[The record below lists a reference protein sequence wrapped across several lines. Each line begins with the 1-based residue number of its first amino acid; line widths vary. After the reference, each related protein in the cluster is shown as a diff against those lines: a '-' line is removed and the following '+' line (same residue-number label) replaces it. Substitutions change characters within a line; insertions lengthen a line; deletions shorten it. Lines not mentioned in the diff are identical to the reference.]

1 MTSRTVARDL
11 GGLLLGVTV
20 NLLLLY
26 GVIVLGWSPGSIF
39 LLFPVESVGLGVVT
53 VVRLWA
59 RSAPNDDMR
68 VGRFPL
74 GVVVFGAIYGVF
86 TLVQIVFVVIAVS
99 AIGVVA
105 DATNLW
111 IPLGLVV
118 ARIIMD
124 LWLASRQT
132 VGLAATVVPPIVR
145 GLTLQIGVV
154 FGAGYVL
161 GGEPLGVVQH
171 MLGDHVVTSAMMPVV
186 VLMVAKT
193 IIEVVAV
200 LGVLVGPRLVQ
211 KLFHL

>member
-1 MTSRTVARDL
+1 VTSRTVARDL
-11 GGLLLGVTV
+11 GGLLLGVAV
-20 NLLLLY
+20 NVLLLY

-59 RSAPNDDMR
+59 RSAPDDGMR
-68 VGRFPL
+68 VGPFPL
-74 GVVVFGAIYGVF
+74 GVVVFAAIYGVF

-99 AIGVVA
+99 AMGVVA
-105 DATNLW
+105 DARNLW

-118 ARIIMD
+118 ARIVMD

-154 FGAGYVL
+154 FGAGYVM

-171 MLGDHVVTSAMMPVV
+171 MLGDHVVTTAMMPVV
-186 VLMVAKT
+186 VLMLAKT
-193 IIEVVAV
+193 VIEVVAV
-200 LGVLVGPRLVQ
+200 IGVFVGPRVAQ
-211 KLFHL
+211 KMFDL

>member
-39 LLFPVESVGLGVVT
+39 LLFPVESIGLGVVT
-53 VVRLWA
+53 VVRLWT
-59 RSAPNDDMR
+59 RSAREDDVR
-68 VGRFPL
+68 VGPFPL
-74 GVVVFGAIYGVF
+74 GLVVFAAIYGVF
-86 TLVQIVFVVIAVS
+86 TLVQILFVVITVS
-99 AIGVVA
+99 IVGVVA

-111 IPLGLVV
+111 LPLGLIV
-118 ARIIMD
+118 ARIVMD

-154 FGAGYVL
+154 FGAGYVM

-171 MLGDHVVTSAMMPVV
+171 MVGDHVVTTAMMPVV

-200 LGVLVGPRLVQ
+200 VGVFVGPRLVQ
-211 KLFHL
+211 KMFDL